1 MAMELDELPDGW
13 ELKPLSDPSVATL
26 NPKKSEVSGLDARL
40 EVTFVPMAAVDD
52 GSGTIARPEVR
63 RLGEV
68 KKGYTYFKEGDVI
81 FAKITPCMENGKSAI
96 AGGLRNGIGFGST
109 EFHVV
114 RAGPET
120 QPEWLHLILRSQQV
134 RDDAEN
140 AMHGAAGQQ
149 RVPIEFLE
157 QLEIPVPPLAEQRRI
172 VARVEALTCRLGQ
185 ARLARQAAL
194 AEATTVGHAVWDRA
208 FADIPPEKWQP
219 IGAHAKVQGGY
230 AFKGEWFVADGIRLL
245 RNQNVYHGDLD
256 WSDTVHLPL
265 SRRGE
270 FKQFELVEGDI
281 VITMDRPLIKSGL
294 KAARVSKKDLPC
306 LLLQR
311 VGRFLCDDELDKNY
325 LLHFLFSQSFIP
337 HISGDGRSCAVPHI
351 SPKQIGAIPIPLPS
365 RREQRAII
373 ARLDAMRGKL
383 DELQQLQREVEVE
396 LASFTPALLAK
407 AFRGEL

>member
-1 MAMELDELPDGW
+1 MVLDELPAGW
-13 ELKPLSDPSVATL
+13 EVKPLSDPSVATL
-26 NPKKSEVSGLDARL
+26 NPKKSEVSALDARL
-40 EVTFVPMAAVDD
+40 EVTFVPMSAVDD
-52 GSGTIARPEVR
+52 SSGTIAQPEVR

-68 KKGYTYFKEGDVI
+68 KKGYTYFKERDVI

-96 AGGLRNGIGFGST
+96 ARGLRNGIGFGST

-114 RAGPET
+114 RAGAET

-149 RVPIEFLE
+149 RVPIDFLE

-172 VARVEALTCRLGQ
+172 VARVEALTGRLDQ
-185 ARLARQAAL
+185 ALQARQAAL
-194 AEATTVGHAVWDRA
+194 AEAAAVGQAVWDRA
-208 FADIPPEKWQP
+208 FANISQEQWKP
-219 IGAHAKVQGGY
+219 IGVHAKVQGGY
-230 AFKGEWFVADGIRLL
+230 AFKSEWFVSEGIRLL
-245 RNQNVYHGDLD
+245 RNQNVYHGNLD
-256 WSDTVHLPL
+256 WSDTVYLPS

-270 FKQFELVEGDI
+270 FKQFELADGDI

-294 KAARVSKKDLPC
+294 KAARVSKRDLPC

-311 VGRFLCDDELDKNY
+311 VGRFLCEHQLDKDY

-351 SPKQIGAIPIPLPS
+351 SPKQIEAIPIALPS
-365 RREQRAII
+365 GREQRAIV
-373 ARLDAMRGKL
+373 ARLDAMRGKM
-383 DELQQLQREVEVE
+383 DELQRLQREVEVE

>member
-1 MAMELDELPDGW
+1 MKVDELPDDW

-68 KKGYTYFKEGDVI
+68 KKGYTYFKERDVI

-96 AGGLRNGIGFGST
+96 ASGLRNGIGFGST

-134 RDDAEN
+134 RVDAEN

-157 QLEIPVPPLAEQRRI
+157 HLEIPVPPLPEQRRI
-172 VARVEALTCRLGQ
+172 VARVGALTRRLDQ
-185 ARLARQAAL
+185 ARQARQTAL
-194 AEATTVGHAVWDRA
+194 AEAANVGHAVWDRA
-208 FADIPPEKWQP
+208 FADIPPEKWRP

-230 AFKGEWFVADGIRLL
+230 AFKSEWFVAEGIRLL

-256 WSDTVHLPL
+256 WSDAVHIPP
-265 SRRGE
+265 SRRSE
-270 FKQFELVEGDI
+270 FKPFELAEGDI

-311 VGRFLCDDELDKNY
+311 VGRFLCDDELDKDY

-351 SPKQIGAIPIPLPS
+351 SSKQIEAITIPVPS
-365 RREQRAII
+365 RREQRAIV

-383 DELQQLQREVEVE
+383 DELQRLQREVEAE